1 MRYETVDKLSDDE
14 LVAII
19 LGKKVPDISCQVIAD
34 ALVRNRPSSLEMM
47 VKESGV
53 YTPARI
59 NRVEAAIELGRRNLS
74 AYSRMKT
81 ERISTPEQVW
91 DLMSPLMVDQEREKF
106 FCICLSTKNH
116 IKLINEVSV
125 GSNSASIVHPR
136 ELFREAVR
144 LSAGSVVVVHNH
156 PSGDTTPSGA
166 DIQLTR
172 RLVKAGDTLGI
183 EVLDHVIIGEGGY
196 TSLRDEGLM

>member
-1 MRYETVDKLSDDE
+1 MRYEAVDKLSDDE